1 MIQLWVFTSLFWV
14 PSHSQLCLSRVL
26 QSQLPPKAKLMASPH
41 VPPQTGSATQ
51 PAPSTQPTPD
61 PPAAAY
67 HLGALQQP
75 DGDGEQIRCTTYGS
89 QGAYARQS
97 AAVFDEDSRRYFT
110 LYFSEVTG
118 EIHGPMYFAPDE
130 RVEQIQQWL
139 EEDTFRSR
147 CVDEET
153 NEWLAHAEISTS
165 CGMVLDHCRN
175 LPDYHPIVCDG
186 DTLTVVLVP
195 ADDLSVLEAEVR
207 ESA

>member
-1 MIQLWVFTSLFWV
+1 
-14 PSHSQLCLSRVL
+14 
-26 QSQLPPKAKLMASPH
+26 MASPH

-61 PPAAAY
+61 PLTAAY
-67 HLGALQQP
+67 HLGAFQQP
-75 DGDGEQIRCTTYGS
+75 DGDGEQIRRTTYGS

-97 AAVFDEDSRRYFT
+97 AAVSGEDSRRYLT

-118 EIHGPMYFAPDE
+118 VIHGPMHFAPDE

-165 CGMVLDHCRN
+165 CGMVLDQCRN
-175 LPDYHPIVCDG
+175 LDDYPVCDG
-186 DTLTVVLVP
+186 DTLTVIVVPDDVL
-195 ADDLSVLEAEVR
+195 SELEADEQTEER
-207 ESA
+207 RLQALRAA